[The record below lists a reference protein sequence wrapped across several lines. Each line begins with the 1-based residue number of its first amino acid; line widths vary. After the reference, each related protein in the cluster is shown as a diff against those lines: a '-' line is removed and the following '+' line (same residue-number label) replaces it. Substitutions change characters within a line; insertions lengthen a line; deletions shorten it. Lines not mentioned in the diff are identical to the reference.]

1 MKSFLRKA
9 ENKKLLFDKIISEYE
24 IEIRIDELCELE
36 WIMSGSEEVMEL
48 LTEIPSKIRL
58 YFDNDVDLALR
69 VYQDNIEDSDY
80 SIGVIVKTDK
90 SVSDALRCFDLFEYY
105 WWLEA
110 SLGVDVPIIINTE
123 YI

>member
-1 MKSFLRKA
+1 MNFS
-9 ENKKLLFDKIISEYE
+9 KKETISRDLLFDKIISEY
-24 IEIRIDELCELE
+24 EIRIDELCELE

-48 LTEIPSKIRL
+48 LAEIPSKIRL

-69 VYQDNIEDSDY
+69 VYEDVVEDSCY

-90 SVSDALRCFDLFEYY
+90 NVSDALRCFDLFEYY

-110 SLGVDVPIIINTE
+110 SLSIDVPITINTE

>member
-9 ENKKLLFDKIISEYE
+9 ENKKLLFDKIISE
-24 IEIRIDELCELE
+24 
-36 WIMSGSEEVMEL
+36 
-48 LTEIPSKIRL
+48 
-58 YFDNDVDLALR
+58 
-69 VYQDNIEDSDY
+69 IEDSDY